1 MHRAPDIVA
10 GVVAVAVLAILG
22 FIAWALVYM
31 PIPQENQNAI
41 TVLLGVVAAQVSG
54 VVGYYFGSSAS
65 SKAKDVALADAAKRT
80 P

>member
-1 MHRAPDIVA
+1 VKGADITA
-10 GVVAVAVLAILG
+10 GAVALSVLSILG

-65 SKAKDVALADAAKRT
+65 SKAKDETISNMSSK

>member
-1 MHRAPDIVA
+1 MKGADITA
-10 GVVAVAVLAILG
+10 GAVALSVLSILG

-65 SKAKDVALADAAKRT
+65 SKAKDETISNMSSK

>member
-1 MHRAPDIVA
+1 MKLADITA
-10 GVVAVAVLAILG
+10 GAVALCVLMVLG
-22 FIAWALVYM
+22 FLAWALVYM

-65 SKAKDVALADAAKRT
+65 SKAKDETISNMSSK

>member
-1 MHRAPDIVA
+1 MKGADITA
-10 GVVAVAVLAILG
+10 GAVALSVLSILA

-65 SKAKDVALADAAKRT
+65 SKAKDDTISNMSAKS
-80 P
+80 

>member
-1 MHRAPDIVA
+1 MKGADITA
-10 GVVAVAVLAILG
+10 GAVALSVLSILG

-31 PIPQENQNAI
+31 PIPAENQNAI

-65 SKAKDVALADAAKRT
+65 SKAKDETISNMSTKS
-80 P
+80 

>member
-1 MHRAPDIVA
+1 VKGADITA
-10 GVVAVAVLAILG
+10 GAVALSVLSILG

-65 SKAKDVALADAAKRT
+65 SKAKDETISSMSSK